1 VSSRSELQP
10 GAYGVAAPLPAGGVE
25 GSVGVVAL
33 TELDEDRVG
42 PAVVAAAGEVGD
54 ALA

>member
-1 VSSRSELQP
+1 
-10 GAYGVAAPLPAGGVE
+10 
-25 GSVGVVAL
+25 VGVVAL

>member
-1 VSSRSELQP
+1 M
-10 GAYGVAAPLPAGGVE
+10 AAPLPDGDVE

-33 TELDEDRVG
+33 TDLDEERVG
-42 PAVVAAAGEVGD
+42 PAVVAAAREVGN